1 MTEAALPARRPSAR
15 RTRPAEPALPTR
27 RRTLGALPATVAI
40 LAIGATVGL
49 GGTWLAVERGAGFGA
64 VRVGP
69 WTAYPRNGSIEADPY
84 SRAIVARSG
93 GLPLGLGEGLSF
105 TASRDSDGRPLLGSC
120 TYRVVGRVPQ
130 TRFWTLTLETTGGV
144 LIDNPARRYGFTS
157 AEVVRDG
164 RGVFAIAV
172 APDVQPGNW
181 LPVGRDGR
189 FELVLRLYDT
199 PLSGTYTVIDPGRM
213 PQIRQESCR

>member
-1 MTEAALPARRPSAR
+1 VSEATLSAR
-15 RTRPAEPALPTR
+15 RTSTRRARPAEPSTPVR
-27 RRTLGALPATVAI
+27 RWTLGALPATVAI
-40 LAIGATVGL
+40 LVIGAGVGL
-49 GGTWLAVERGAGFGA
+49 GGTWIAVERGAGFGA

-84 SRAIVARSG
+84 SRAMVARSG

-105 TASRDSDGRPLLGSC
+105 TATRDSSGRPLVGSC
-120 TYRVVGRVPQ
+120 TYKVVGRVPQ
-130 TRFWTLTLETTGGV
+130 TRLWTMTLETPGGM

-164 RGVFAIAV
+164 RGVFTIAV
-172 APDVQPGNW
+172 SPDVQPGNW
-181 LPVGRDGR
+181 LPVGGEAR

-199 PLSGTYTVIDPGRM
+199 PLSGTSTVIDPGRM
-213 PQIRQESCR
+213 PQIVQERCR